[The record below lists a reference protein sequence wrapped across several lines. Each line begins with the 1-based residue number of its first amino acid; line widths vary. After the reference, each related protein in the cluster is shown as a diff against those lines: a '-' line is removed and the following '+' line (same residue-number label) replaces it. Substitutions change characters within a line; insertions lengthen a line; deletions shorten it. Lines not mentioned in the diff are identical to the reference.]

1 LEVSFFYPCKNED
14 DGNMYAQ
21 KVGYN
26 NAHAF
31 KQKHKVAGK
40 QAHWN
45 MTIDS
50 KSGQLGLLHRKPN
63 VHIIT
68 NDFIK

>member
-1 LEVSFFYPCKNED
+1 
-14 DGNMYAQ
+14 MYAQ